1 MPTSFSE
8 RFSACILQPSTPAPA
23 SGLRPCSASCTGTA
37 GASGPKGRSARERC
51 SSSRWRSLGRRPP
64 PMGRSWKGPM
74 DRTPIQV
81 LFVEDSEVDVEL
93 ALRSLEQG
101 GFEVSWERVDLEE
114 DLKRS
119 LAASKPQA
127 ILSDFSMPRFD
138 GIDALRLS
146 KELAPGVPFIFLSGT
161 IGEERAI
168 EAIRLGATDYVL
180 KNNMRRL
187 GMVVR
192 RALSEAGE
200 RERVRVAEEERARLV
215 QILEA
220 TSDYVCM
227 TDPAG
232 TITYLNAA
240 GRKLT
245 GAPES
250 EGAGGSL
257 GEIHPAW
264 ARELIEREGTP
275 AASRAGVWNGETA
288 ILGADGTEIPVSQ
301 VIIAHRGPG
310 GEIRFFSTIAR
321 DIRERKAYEARL
333 QYLANYDPLTGLPN
347 RDLLGDRTLQ
357 AVAHARRASRPA
369 ALLVLNLDR
378 FKLVNESHCHG
389 AGDTLLRM
397 VADRLKSAVREGDTV
412 ARLGGDAFAVLATD
426 LARPDDVVSVARKIR
441 EAMHSPFWL
450 EGRDLH
456 VTLSIGASVYP
467 RDGEEF
473 DMLLR
478 NADAAMH
485 RVKADGRNGFQF
497 YASAMTR
504 QAAERVELENE
515 LRLALEK
522 NQLEI
527 HYQPQV
533 VLANGRIVG
542 VEALMRWNH
551 RGRGWIPPGQ
561 FIPIAEDSDLIHPLG
576 EFALTEGCRRIRAWN
591 DAGFAWLRL
600 AVNVSAQQFRS
611 AGFVEA
617 VGRALRAAELEP
629 ACLELELT
637 ESVLVENRDRT
648 VAVLAGLKELG
659 VQIAVDDFGTGYS
672 SLSYLSRLPIDCLKI
687 DRTFVSKAHEH
698 EHDAAITQAVISL
711 ANSLGLRVIAEGV
724 ETVEQLEFLR
734 MHRCDQAQGYVFSPA
749 VRPEPM
755 AQFLADGSLEQSPA
769 KS

>member
-1 MPTSFSE
+1 
-8 RFSACILQPSTPAPA
+8 
-23 SGLRPCSASCTGTA
+23 
-37 GASGPKGRSARERC
+37 
-51 SSSRWRSLGRRPP
+51 
-64 PMGRSWKGPM
+64 M

-101 GFEVSWERVDLEE
+101 GFEVSWNRVDLEE
-114 DLKRS
+114 DLKRA
-119 LAASKPQA
+119 LGASQPHA

-168 EAIRLGATDYVL
+168 EAMRLGATDYVL

-187 GMVVR
+187 VTVVR

-200 RERVRVAEEERARLV
+200 RERIRVAEEERARLV

-240 GRKLT
+240 GRKLI

-250 EGAGGSL
+250 QGAGKSA
-257 GEIHPAW
+257 GEIYPAW

-275 AASRAGVWNGETA
+275 VASSTGAWTGETA

-378 FKLVNESHCHG
+378 FKLVNESYSRG
-389 AGDTLLRM
+389 AGDALLRM

-426 LARPDDVVSVARKIR
+426 LARPDDVLSVARKIR
-441 EAMHSPFWL
+441 EAMHSPFRL
-450 EGRDLH
+450 EARDLH
-456 VTLSIGASVYP
+456 VTLSIGASVTP

-485 RVKADGRNGFQF
+485 RVKAEGRDGFQF
-497 YASAMTR
+497 YAAAMTR

-522 NQLEI
+522 NQLEM

-533 VLANGRIVG
+533 VLADGRIVG

-551 RGRGWIPPGQ
+551 AQRGSISPGQ
-561 FIPIAEDSDLIHPLG
+561 FIPVAEDSDLIHPLG
-576 EFALTEGCRRIRAWN
+576 AFALAESCRQIRVWG
-591 DAGFAWLRL
+591 DAGSAELRL
-600 AVNVSAQQFRS
+600 AVNVSARQFRS
-611 AGFVEA
+611 PGFVNTVE
-617 VGRALRAAELEP
+617 RALRASGLAP
-629 ACLELELT
+629 RNLELELT
-637 ESVLVENRDRT
+637 EGVLVESRDRT
-648 VAVLAGLKELG
+648 VAVLKGLKELG
-659 VQIAVDDFGTGYS
+659 VQIAVDDFGMGYS

-687 DRTFVSKAHEH
+687 DRTFVSQARRRQ
-698 EHDAAITQAVISL
+698 DAAITQTVILL
-711 ANSLGLRVIAEGV
+711 AHSLGVRVIAEGV
-724 ETVEQLEFLR
+724 ETVEQLDFLR
-734 MHRCDQAQGYVFSPA
+734 MHRCDQAQGYFFSPA
-749 VRPEPM
+749 VHPGAM
-755 AQFLADGSLEQSPA
+755 AQLLAAGSIRPPA
-769 KS
+769 GKFN

>member
-1 MPTSFSE
+1 M
-8 RFSACILQPSTPAPA
+8 
-23 SGLRPCSASCTGTA
+23 
-37 GASGPKGRSARERC
+37 RER
-51 SSSRWRSLGRRPP
+51 SRKR
-64 PMGRSWKGPM
+64 PM
-74 DRTPIQV
+74 DRTRIQV

-101 GFEVSWERVDLEE
+101 GFEVSWDRVDIEE
-114 DLKRS
+114 DLKRALGS
-119 LAASKPQA
+119 AKPQA

-146 KELAPGVPFIFLSGT
+146 KELAPDVPFIFLSGT

-187 GMVVR
+187 GTVVR
-192 RALSEAGE
+192 RALSEVGE
-200 RERVRVAEEERARLV
+200 RERIRVAEEERARLV

-220 TSDYVCM
+220 TSDYVCL

-240 GRKLT
+240 GRKLI
-245 GAPES
+245 GAPDS
-250 EGAGGSL
+250 QGVGRSA
-257 GEIHPAW
+257 GEIYPAW
-264 ARELIEREGTP
+264 AREVIEREGTP
-275 AASRAGVWNGETA
+275 AASRDGVWNGETA

-301 VIIAHRGPG
+301 VIIAHRGPD

-321 DIRERKAYEARL
+321 DIRERKAYEVRL
-333 QYLANYDPLTGLPN
+333 QYLANYDSLTGLPN
-347 RDLLGDRTLQ
+347 RELLRDRTLQ
-357 AVAHARRASRPA
+357 AVAHARRAARPA
-369 ALLVLNLDR
+369 ALLVLNVDR
-378 FKLVNESHCHG
+378 FKLVNESYSRG

-397 VADRLKSAVREGDTV
+397 VADRLKGAVREGDTV

-426 LARPDDVVSVARKIR
+426 LARPDDVLPVVRKIR
-441 EAMHSPFWL
+441 EAMLSPFWL

-515 LRLALEK
+515 LRLALER
-522 NQLEI
+522 NQLEM

-551 RGRGWIPPGQ
+551 AQRGWISPGQ
-561 FIPIAEDSDLIHPLG
+561 FVPVAEDSDLIHPLG
-576 EFALTEGCRRIRAWN
+576 EFALAESCRQLRAWG
-591 DAGFAWLRL
+591 DAALAELRL
-600 AVNVSAQQFRS
+600 AVNVSARQFRS
-611 AGFVEA
+611 PGFVNA
-617 VGRALRAAELEP
+617 VERALRAASLEP
-629 ACLELELT
+629 RNLELELT
-637 ESVLVENRDRT
+637 EGVLVESRDRT
-648 VAVLAGLKELG
+648 VAVLHGLKELG

-687 DRTFVSKAHEH
+687 DRTFVSQAHRH
-698 EHDAAITQAVISL
+698 GQDAAITQAVISL
-711 ANSLGLRVIAEGV
+711 AHSLGVRVIAEGV

-734 MHRCDQAQGYVFSPA
+734 MHRCDQAQGYLFSPA
-749 VRPEPM
+749 VHPEAM
-755 AQFLADGSLEQSPA
+755 AQLLAAGSIQPSAGKLN
-769 KS
+769 

>member
-1 MPTSFSE
+1 MD
-8 RFSACILQPSTPAPA
+8 ST
-23 SGLRPCSASCTGTA
+23 R
-37 GASGPKGRSARERC
+37 
-51 SSSRWRSLGRRPP
+51 
-64 PMGRSWKGPM
+64 
-74 DRTPIQV
+74 IQV

-101 GFEVSWERVDLEE
+101 GFEVAWDRVDIEE
-114 DLKRS
+114 DLKRALGS
-119 LAASKPQA
+119 AKPQA

-146 KELAPGVPFIFLSGT
+146 KELAPDVPFIFLSGT

-187 GMVVR
+187 GTVVR
-192 RALSEAGE
+192 RALSEVGE
-200 RERVRVAEEERARLV
+200 RERIRVAEEERARLV

-220 TSDYVCM
+220 TSDYVCL

-240 GRKLT
+240 GRKLI
-245 GAPES
+245 GAPDS
-250 EGAGGSL
+250 QGVGKSA
-257 GEIHPAW
+257 GEIYPAW
-264 ARELIEREGTP
+264 AREVIEREGTP
-275 AASRAGVWNGETA
+275 AASRDGVWNGETA

-301 VIIAHRGPG
+301 VIIAHRGPD

-321 DIRERKAYEARL
+321 DIRERKAYEVRL
-333 QYLANYDPLTGLPN
+333 QYLANYDSLTGLPN
-347 RDLLGDRTLQ
+347 RELLRDRTLQ
-357 AVAHARRASRPA
+357 AVAHARRAARPA
-369 ALLVLNLDR
+369 ALLVLNVDR
-378 FKLVNESHCHG
+378 FKLVNESYSRG

-397 VADRLKSAVREGDTV
+397 VADRLKGAVREGDTV

-426 LARPDDVVSVARKIR
+426 LARPDDVLPVVRKIR
-441 EAMHSPFWL
+441 EAMLSPFRL

-504 QAAERVELENE
+504 QAADRVELENE
-515 LRLALEK
+515 LRLALER
-522 NQLEI
+522 NQLEM

-551 RGRGWIPPGQ
+551 AQRGWIPPGQ
-561 FIPIAEDSDLIHPLG
+561 FVPVAEDSDLIHPLG
-576 EFALTEGCRRIRAWN
+576 EFALAESCRQIRAWG
-591 DAGFAWLRL
+591 DAALAELRL
-600 AVNVSAQQFRS
+600 AVNVSARQFRS
-611 AGFVEA
+611 PGFVKA
-617 VGRALRAAELEP
+617 VERALRAASLEP
-629 ACLELELT
+629 RNLELELT
-637 ESVLVENRDRT
+637 EGVLVESRDRT
-648 VAVLAGLKELG
+648 VAVLHGLKELG

-687 DRTFVSKAHEH
+687 DRTFVSQAHRH
-698 EHDAAITQAVISL
+698 GQDAAITQAVISL
-711 ANSLGLRVIAEGV
+711 AHSLGVRVIAEGV

-734 MHRCDQAQGYVFSPA
+734 MHRCDQAQGYLFSPA
-749 VRPEPM
+749 VHPEAM
-755 AQFLADGSLEQSPA
+755 AQLLAAGSIGPSAGKLN
-769 KS
+769 

>member
-1 MPTSFSE
+1 
-8 RFSACILQPSTPAPA
+8 
-23 SGLRPCSASCTGTA
+23 
-37 GASGPKGRSARERC
+37 
-51 SSSRWRSLGRRPP
+51 
-64 PMGRSWKGPM
+64 MGRSWKGPM

-114 DLKRS
+114 DLKRALGS
-119 LAASKPQA
+119 SKPQA

-146 KELAPGVPFIFLSGT
+146 KELAPGIPFIFLSGT

-168 EAIRLGATDYVL
+168 EAMRLGATDYVL

-187 GMVVR
+187 GTVVR

-200 RERVRVAEEERARLV
+200 RERIRVAEEERARLV

-240 GRKLT
+240 GRKLI
-245 GAPES
+245 GQPES
-250 EGAGGSL
+250 ERVGKSAD
-257 GEIHPAW
+257 EIYPAW
-264 ARELIEREGTP
+264 ARELIGREGTP
-275 AASRAGVWNGETA
+275 VASSAGAWTGETA

-301 VIIAHRGPG
+301 VIIAHRGPDG
-310 GEIRFFSTIAR
+310 QIRFFSTIAR

-357 AVAHARRASRPA
+357 AVAHARRAVRPA

-378 FKLVNESHCHG
+378 FKLVNESYGHG

-426 LARPDDVVSVARKIR
+426 LARPDDVLSVARKIR
-441 EAMHSPFWL
+441 EAMHSPFSL

-473 DMLLR
+473 DILLR

-485 RVKADGRNGFQF
+485 RVKTDGRNGFQF

-504 QAAERVELENE
+504 QATDRVELENE
-515 LRLALEK
+515 LRLALER
-522 NQLEI
+522 NQLEM

-542 VEALMRWNH
+542 VEALMRWSH
-551 RGRGWIPPGQ
+551 PQRGWIPPGQ
-561 FIPIAEDSDLIHPLG
+561 FVPVAEDSDLIRPLG
-576 EFALTEGCRRIRAWN
+576 EFALAESCRQIRVWG
-591 DAGFAWLRL
+591 DAGIAELRL

-611 AGFVEA
+611 PGFVNA
-617 VGRALRAAELEP
+617 VERALRASRLE
-629 ACLELELT
+629 ARNLELELT
-637 ESVLVENRDRT
+637 EGVLVESRDRT
-648 VAVLAGLKELG
+648 VAVLDGLRELG

-687 DRTFVSKAHEH
+687 DRSFVSKAHQH
-698 EHDAAITQAVISL
+698 GHDAAITQAVISL
-711 ANSLGLRVIAEGV
+711 AHSLGVRVIAEGV
-724 ETVEQLEFLR
+724 ETVAQLEFLR
-734 MHRCDQAQGYVFSPA
+734 MHRCDQAQGYLFSPA
-749 VRPEPM
+749 VHPEAM
-755 AQFLADGSLEQSPA
+755 AQLLAAGSIEPPA
-769 KS
+769 AKFN

>member
-1 MPTSFSE
+1 
-8 RFSACILQPSTPAPA
+8 
-23 SGLRPCSASCTGTA
+23 
-37 GASGPKGRSARERC
+37 
-51 SSSRWRSLGRRPP
+51 
-64 PMGRSWKGPM
+64 M

-101 GFEVSWERVDLEE
+101 GFEVSWNRVDLEE
-114 DLKRS
+114 DLKRA
-119 LAASKPQA
+119 LGASQPHA

-168 EAIRLGATDYVL
+168 EAMRLGATDYVL

-187 GMVVR
+187 VTVVR

-200 RERVRVAEEERARLV
+200 RERIRVAEEERARLV

-240 GRKLT
+240 GRKLI

-250 EGAGGSL
+250 QGAGKST
-257 GEIHPAW
+257 GEIYPAW

-275 AASRAGVWNGETA
+275 VASSTGAWTGETA

-378 FKLVNESHCHG
+378 FKLVNESYSRG
-389 AGDTLLRM
+389 AGDALLRM

-426 LARPDDVVSVARKIR
+426 LARPDDVLSVARKIR
-441 EAMHSPFWL
+441 EAMHSPFRL
-450 EGRDLH
+450 EARDLH
-456 VTLSIGASVYP
+456 VTLSIGASVTP

-485 RVKADGRNGFQF
+485 RVKAEGRDGFQF
-497 YASAMTR
+497 YAAAMTR

-522 NQLEI
+522 NQLEM

-533 VLANGRIVG
+533 VLADGRIVG

-551 RGRGWIPPGQ
+551 AQRGSISPGQ
-561 FIPIAEDSDLIHPLG
+561 FIPVAEDSDLIHPLG
-576 EFALTEGCRRIRAWN
+576 AFALAESCRQIRVWG
-591 DAGFAWLRL
+591 DAGSAELRL
-600 AVNVSAQQFRS
+600 AVNVSARQFRS
-611 AGFVEA
+611 PGFVNTVE
-617 VGRALRAAELEP
+617 RALRASGLAP
-629 ACLELELT
+629 RNLELELT
-637 ESVLVENRDRT
+637 EGVLVESRDRT
-648 VAVLAGLKELG
+648 VAVLKGLKELG
-659 VQIAVDDFGTGYS
+659 VQIAVDDFGMGYS

-687 DRTFVSKAHEH
+687 DRTFVSQARRRQ
-698 EHDAAITQAVISL
+698 DAAITQTVILL
-711 ANSLGLRVIAEGV
+711 AHSLGVRVIAEGV

-734 MHRCDQAQGYVFSPA
+734 MHRCDQAQGYFFSPA
-749 VRPEPM
+749 VHPGAM
-755 AQFLADGSLEQSPA
+755 AQLLAAGSIRAAGREIQLRAPGAVEG
-769 KS
+769 

>member
-1 MPTSFSE
+1 
-8 RFSACILQPSTPAPA
+8 
-23 SGLRPCSASCTGTA
+23 
-37 GASGPKGRSARERC
+37 
-51 SSSRWRSLGRRPP
+51 
-64 PMGRSWKGPM
+64 M
-74 DRTPIQV
+74 DRTRIQV

-101 GFEVSWERVDLEE
+101 GFEVSWDRVDLEE
-114 DLKRS
+114 DLKRALGS
-119 LAASKPQA
+119 SKPQA

-180 KNNMRRL
+180 KDNMRRL
-187 GMVVR
+187 STVVR
-192 RALSEAGE
+192 RALAEVGE
-200 RERVRVAEEERARLV
+200 RVRIRVAEEERARLV

-232 TITYLNAA
+232 TITYMNAA
-240 GRKLT
+240 GRKLI

-250 EGAGGSL
+250 GGVGKSAP
-257 GEIHPAW
+257 ETYPPW

-275 AASRAGVWNGETA
+275 VASRAGVWNGETA

-301 VIIAHRGPG
+301 VIIAHRRPG
-310 GEIRFFSTIAR
+310 GEMRFFSTIAR

-333 QYLANYDPLTGLPN
+333 QYLVNYDPLTGLPN

-357 AVAHARRASRPA
+357 AVAHARRAGRPA

-378 FKLVNESHCHG
+378 FKLVNESYSRG

-497 YASAMTR
+497 YAAAMTR
-504 QAAERVELENE
+504 QAADRVELENE
-515 LRLALEK
+515 LRLALER
-522 NQLEI
+522 NQLEM

-551 RGRGWIPPGQ
+551 PQRGWVPPGQ
-561 FIPIAEDSDLIHPLG
+561 FVPIAEDSDLIHPLG
-576 EFALTEGCRRIRAWN
+576 EFALAESCRQIRAWG
-591 DAGFAWLRL
+591 DAALAELRL

-611 AGFVEA
+611 PGFVNA
-617 VGRALRAAELEP
+617 VERALRAASLEP
-629 ACLELELT
+629 RSLELELT
-637 ESVLVENRDRT
+637 EGVLVESRDRT
-648 VAVLAGLKELG
+648 VAVLHGLKELG

-687 DRTFVSKAHEH
+687 DRTFVSQAHRH
-698 EHDAAITQAVISL
+698 GQDAAITQAVISL
-711 ANSLGLRVIAEGV
+711 AHSLGVRVIAEGV

-734 MHRCDQAQGYVFSPA
+734 MHRCDQAQGYLFSPA
-749 VRPEPM
+749 VEPG
-755 AQFLADGSLEQSPA
+755 AVARLLGAGSIEPSAA
-769 KS
+769 KFN

>member
-1 MPTSFSE
+1 
-8 RFSACILQPSTPAPA
+8 
-23 SGLRPCSASCTGTA
+23 
-37 GASGPKGRSARERC
+37 
-51 SSSRWRSLGRRPP
+51 
-64 PMGRSWKGPM
+64 M

-101 GFEVSWERVDLEE
+101 GFEVSWNRVDLEE
-114 DLKRS
+114 DLKRA
-119 LAASKPQA
+119 LGASQPHA

-168 EAIRLGATDYVL
+168 EAMRLGATDYVL

-187 GMVVR
+187 VTVVR

-200 RERVRVAEEERARLV
+200 RERIRVAEEERARLV

-240 GRKLT
+240 GRKLI
-245 GAPES
+245 GAPDS
-250 EGAGGSL
+250 EGVGKSA
-257 GEIHPAW
+257 GEIYPAW

-275 AASRAGVWNGETA
+275 VASSTGAWTGETA

-378 FKLVNESHCHG
+378 FKLVNESYSRG
-389 AGDTLLRM
+389 AGDALLRM

-426 LARPDDVVSVARKIR
+426 LARPDDVLSVARKIR
-441 EAMHSPFWL
+441 EAMHSPFRL
-450 EGRDLH
+450 EARDLH
-456 VTLSIGASVYP
+456 VTLSIGASVTP

-485 RVKADGRNGFQF
+485 RVKAEGRDGFQF
-497 YASAMTR
+497 YAAAMTR

-522 NQLEI
+522 NQLEM

-533 VLANGRIVG
+533 VLADGRIVG

-551 RGRGWIPPGQ
+551 AQRGSISPGQ
-561 FIPIAEDSDLIHPLG
+561 FIPVAEDSDLIHPLG
-576 EFALTEGCRRIRAWN
+576 AFALAESCRQIRVWG
-591 DAGFAWLRL
+591 DAGSAELRL
-600 AVNVSAQQFRS
+600 AVNVSARQFRS
-611 AGFVEA
+611 PGFVNTVE
-617 VGRALRAAELEP
+617 RALRASGLAP
-629 ACLELELT
+629 RNLELELT
-637 ESVLVENRDRT
+637 EGVLVESRDRT
-648 VAVLAGLKELG
+648 VAVLNRLKELG

-687 DRTFVSKAHEH
+687 DRTFVSQARRRQ
-698 EHDAAITQAVISL
+698 DAAIIQTVILL
-711 ANSLGLRVIAEGV
+711 AHSLGVRVIAEGV
-724 ETVEQLEFLR
+724 ETVEQLDFLR
-734 MHRCDQAQGYVFSPA
+734 MHRCDQAQGYFFSPA
-749 VRPEPM
+749 VHPGAM
-755 AQFLADGSLEQSPA
+755 AQLLAAGSIRPPA
-769 KS
+769 GKFN

>member
-1 MPTSFSE
+1 MD
-8 RFSACILQPSTPAPA
+8 ST
-23 SGLRPCSASCTGTA
+23 R
-37 GASGPKGRSARERC
+37 
-51 SSSRWRSLGRRPP
+51 
-64 PMGRSWKGPM
+64 
-74 DRTPIQV
+74 IQV
-81 LFVEDSEVDVEL
+81 LFIEDSEVDVEL

-101 GFEVSWERVDLEE
+101 GFEVSWDRVDVEE
-114 DLKRS
+114 DLKRV
-119 LAASKPQA
+119 LGASKPHA

-138 GIDALRLS
+138 GIDALRLV

-187 GMVVR
+187 GTVVK
-192 RALSEAGE
+192 RALSDVGE
-200 RERVRVAEEERARLV
+200 RERIRVAEEERARLV

-220 TSDYVCM
+220 TSDCVCM
-227 TDPAG
+227 TDPSG
-232 TITYLNAA
+232 TVSYLNAA

-245 GAPES
+245 GAPS
-250 EGAGGSL
+250 GGVGRSA
-257 GEIHPAW
+257 GEIYPPW
-264 ARELIEREGTP
+264 ARELIERQGMP
-275 AASRAGVWNGETA
+275 AASLAGVWNGETA
-288 ILGADGTEIPVSQ
+288 LLGADGTEIPVSQ
-301 VIIAHRGPG
+301 VIIAHRGPDG
-310 GEIRFFSTIAR
+310 AIRFFSTIAR
-321 DIRERKAYEARL
+321 DMRERKAYEARL
-333 QYLANYDPLTGLPN
+333 QYLANYDSLTGLPN

-357 AVAHARRASRPA
+357 AVTHARRAGRPA

-378 FKLVNESHCHG
+378 FKLVNESYSHG
-389 AGDTLLRM
+389 AGDALLRM

-426 LARPDDVVSVARKIR
+426 LARPDDAVSVARKIR
-441 EAMHSPFWL
+441 EAMRSPFWL

-485 RVKADGRNGFQF
+485 RGKADGRNGFQF
-497 YASAMTR
+497 YAAAMTR
-504 QAAERVELENE
+504 QAADRIELENE

-522 NQLEI
+522 SQLEM

-533 VLANGRIVG
+533 VLADGRIVG

-551 RGRGWIPPGQ
+551 SQRGWIPPGQ
-561 FIPIAEDSDLIHPLG
+561 FVPVAEDSDLIHPLG
-576 EFALTEGCRRIRAWN
+576 EFALAESCRQIRAWG
-591 DAGFAWLRL
+591 DAAPAGLRL

-611 AGFVEA
+611 PGFVSA
-617 VGRALRAAELEP
+617 VERALRASGLVP
-629 ACLELELT
+629 RNLELELT
-637 ESVLVENRDRT
+637 EGVLVESRDRT
-648 VAVLAGLKELG
+648 VAVLRDLKKLG

-687 DRTFVSKAHEH
+687 DRTFVSQAHRQGQ
-698 EHDAAITQAVISL
+698 DAAITQAVISL
-711 ANSLGLRVIAEGV
+711 AHSLGVRVIAEGV

-734 MHRCDQAQGYVFSPA
+734 MHRCDQAQGYLFSPA
-749 VRPEPM
+749 VHPGAMTQLLAARSIRP
-755 AQFLADGSLEQSPA
+755 PA
-769 KS
+769 GKFD

>member
-1 MPTSFSE
+1 
-8 RFSACILQPSTPAPA
+8 
-23 SGLRPCSASCTGTA
+23 
-37 GASGPKGRSARERC
+37 
-51 SSSRWRSLGRRPP
+51 
-64 PMGRSWKGPM
+64 M
-74 DRTPIQV
+74 DKTPIRV
-81 LFVEDSEVDVEL
+81 LFIEDSEADVEL

-101 GFEVSWERVDLEE
+101 GFEVSSERVQLEE
-114 DLKRS
+114 DLRRVLGS
-119 LAASKPQA
+119 SKPQA
-127 ILSDFSMPRFD
+127 ILSDFTMPGFD
-138 GIDALRLS
+138 GADALRLA

-161 IGEERAI
+161 IGEEQAI

-187 GMVVR
+187 STAVR

-200 RERVRVAEEERARLV
+200 HERIRIAEEERARLV

-232 TITYLNAA
+232 AIIYLNAA
-240 GRKLT
+240 GRKLI

-250 EGAGGSL
+250 GGAGKPVG
-257 GEIHPAW
+257 GIYPAW

-301 VIIAHRGPG
+301 VIIAHRGPD

-347 RDLLGDRTLQ
+347 RALLGDRTSQ

-378 FKLVNESHCHG
+378 FKLVNESYSHG

-397 VADRLKSAVREGDTV
+397 VADRLRSAVREGDTV
-412 ARLGGDAFAVLATD
+412 ARLGADAFAVLATD
-426 LARPDDVVSVARKIR
+426 LARPDDVLSVARKIR
-441 EAMHSPFWL
+441 EAMYSPFWL

-473 DMLLR
+473 DILLR

-497 YASAMTR
+497 YAAAMTR
-504 QAAERVELENE
+504 QATDRVEMENE

-522 NQLEI
+522 NQLEM

-533 VLANGRIVG
+533 VLATGRIVG

-551 RGRGWIPPGQ
+551 PQRGWIPPAQ
-561 FIPIAEDSDLIHPLG
+561 FIPVAEDSDLIHPLG
-576 EFALTEGCRRIRAWN
+576 EFALAESCRQIRVWGE
-591 DAGFAWLRL
+591 AGLAALRL

-611 AGFVEA
+611 PGFVQA
-617 VGRALRAAELEP
+617 VERALRSSKLEP
-629 ACLELELT
+629 SNLELELT
-637 ESVLVENRDRT
+637 EGVLVESRDRT
-648 VAVLAGLKELG
+648 VAILYSLKELG

-687 DRTFVSKAHEH
+687 DRSFVSKAHEH
-698 EHDAAITQAVISL
+698 GHDAAITQAVISL
-711 ANSLGLRVIAEGV
+711 GHSLGVRVIAEGV
-724 ETVEQLEFLR
+724 ETMEQLEFLR
-734 MHRCDQAQGYVFSPA
+734 IHRCDQAQGHLFSPA
-749 VRPEPM
+749 VDPGTM
-755 AQFLADGSLEQSPA
+755 AQLLAVGSLEPSAP
-769 KS
+769 KFN

>member
-1 MPTSFSE
+1 
-8 RFSACILQPSTPAPA
+8 
-23 SGLRPCSASCTGTA
+23 
-37 GASGPKGRSARERC
+37 
-51 SSSRWRSLGRRPP
+51 
-64 PMGRSWKGPM
+64 M
-74 DRTPIQV
+74 DRTRIQV

-101 GFEVSWERVDLEE
+101 GFEVSWNRVDLEE
-114 DLKRS
+114 DLKRA
-119 LAASKPQA
+119 LGASQPHA

-168 EAIRLGATDYVL
+168 EAMRLGATDYVL

-187 GMVVR
+187 VTVVR

-200 RERVRVAEEERARLV
+200 RERIRVAEEERARLV

-240 GRKLT
+240 GRKLI

-250 EGAGGSL
+250 QGAGKST
-257 GEIHPAW
+257 GEIYPAW

-275 AASRAGVWNGETA
+275 VASSTGAWTGETA

-378 FKLVNESHCHG
+378 FKLVNESYSRG
-389 AGDTLLRM
+389 AGDALLRM

-426 LARPDDVVSVARKIR
+426 LARPDDVLSVARKIR
-441 EAMHSPFWL
+441 EAMHSPFRL
-450 EGRDLH
+450 EARDLH
-456 VTLSIGASVYP
+456 VTLSIGASVTP

-485 RVKADGRNGFQF
+485 RVKAEGRDGFQF
-497 YASAMTR
+497 YAAAMTR

-522 NQLEI
+522 SQLEM

-533 VLANGRIVG
+533 VLADGRIVG

-551 RGRGWIPPGQ
+551 AQRGSIPPGQ
-561 FIPIAEDSDLIHPLG
+561 FIPVAEDSDLIHPLG
-576 EFALTEGCRRIRAWN
+576 AFALAESCRQIRVWG
-591 DAGFAWLRL
+591 DAGSAELRL
-600 AVNVSAQQFRS
+600 AVNVSARQFRS
-611 AGFVEA
+611 PGFVNTVE
-617 VGRALRAAELEP
+617 RALRASGLAP
-629 ACLELELT
+629 RNLELELT
-637 ESVLVENRDRT
+637 EGVLVESRDRT
-648 VAVLAGLKELG
+648 VAVLKGLKELG
-659 VQIAVDDFGTGYS
+659 VQIAVDDFGMGYS

-687 DRTFVSKAHEH
+687 DRTFVSQARRRQ
-698 EHDAAITQAVISL
+698 DAAITQTVILL
-711 ANSLGLRVIAEGV
+711 AHSLGVRVIAEGV

-734 MHRCDQAQGYVFSPA
+734 MHRCDQAQGYFFSPA
-749 VRPEPM
+749 VHPGAM
-755 AQFLADGSLEQSPA
+755 AQLLAAGSIRAAGREIQLRAPGAVEG
-769 KS
+769 

>member
-1 MPTSFSE
+1 
-8 RFSACILQPSTPAPA
+8 
-23 SGLRPCSASCTGTA
+23 
-37 GASGPKGRSARERC
+37 
-51 SSSRWRSLGRRPP
+51 
-64 PMGRSWKGPM
+64 M
-74 DRTPIQV
+74 DRTRIQV

-101 GFEVSWERVDLEE
+101 GFEVSWDRVDLEE
-114 DLKRS
+114 DLKRALGS
-119 LAASKPQA
+119 SKPQA

-180 KNNMRRL
+180 KDNMRRL
-187 GMVVR
+187 STVVR
-192 RALSEAGE
+192 RALAEVGE
-200 RERVRVAEEERARLV
+200 RERIRVAEEERARLV

-232 TITYLNAA
+232 TITYMNAA
-240 GRKLT
+240 GRKLI

-250 EGAGGSL
+250 GGVGKSAP
-257 GEIHPAW
+257 ETYPAW

-275 AASRAGVWNGETA
+275 VASRAGVWNGETA

-301 VIIAHRGPG
+301 VIIAHRRPG
-310 GEIRFFSTIAR
+310 GEMRFFSTIAR

-333 QYLANYDPLTGLPN
+333 QYLVNYDPLTGLPN

-357 AVAHARRASRPA
+357 AVAHARRAGRPA

-378 FKLVNESHCHG
+378 FKLVNESYSRG

-426 LARPDDVVSVARKIR
+426 LARPDDVLAVARKIR

-456 VTLSIGASVYP
+456 VTLSTGASVYP

-497 YASAMTR
+497 YAATMTR
-504 QAAERVELENE
+504 QAALRVELENE

-522 NQLEI
+522 NQLEM

-551 RGRGWIPPGQ
+551 PQRGWIPPGQ
-561 FIPIAEDSDLIHPLG
+561 FVPIAEDSDLIHPLG
-576 EFALTEGCRRIRAWN
+576 EFALAESCRQIRAWG
-591 DAGFAWLRL
+591 DAALAELRL

-611 AGFVEA
+611 PGFVNA
-617 VGRALRAAELEP
+617 VERALRAASLEP
-629 ACLELELT
+629 RSLELELT
-637 ESVLVENRDRT
+637 EGVLVESRDRT
-648 VAVLAGLKELG
+648 VAVLHGLKELG

-687 DRTFVSKAHEH
+687 DRTFVSQAHRH
-698 EHDAAITQAVISL
+698 GQDAAITQAVISL
-711 ANSLGLRVIAEGV
+711 AHSLGVRVIAEGV

-734 MHRCDQAQGYVFSPA
+734 MHRCDQAQGYLFSPA
-749 VRPEPM
+749 VEPG
-755 AQFLADGSLEQSPA
+755 AVARLLGDGSIEPSAGKLN
-769 KS
+769 

>member
-1 MPTSFSE
+1 
-8 RFSACILQPSTPAPA
+8 
-23 SGLRPCSASCTGTA
+23 
-37 GASGPKGRSARERC
+37 
-51 SSSRWRSLGRRPP
+51 
-64 PMGRSWKGPM
+64 M
-74 DRTPIQV
+74 DRTQIRV
-81 LFVEDSEVDVEL
+81 LFIEDSEVDVEL

-101 GFEVSWERVDLEE
+101 GFEVSWDRVDQEA
-114 DLKRS
+114 DLKRALGS
-119 LAASKPQA
+119 SKPQA

-138 GIDALRLS
+138 GVDALRLA
-146 KELAPGVPFIFLSGT
+146 KELAPGIPFIFLSGT

-168 EAIRLGATDYVL
+168 EAMRLGATDYVL

-187 GMVVR
+187 STVVR
-192 RALSEAGE
+192 RALSEVGE
-200 RERVRVAEEERARLV
+200 RERIRVAEEERARLV

-240 GRKLT
+240 GRKLI
-245 GAPES
+245 GAPDS
-250 EGAGGSL
+250 QGVGKSA
-257 GEIHPAW
+257 GEIYPAW

-275 AASRAGVWNGETA
+275 VASSTGAWTGETA
-288 ILGADGTEIPVSQ
+288 ILGADGTQIPVSQ
-301 VIIAHRGPG
+301 VIIAHRGPD
-310 GEIRFFSTIAR
+310 GEMRFFSTIAR

-333 QYLANYDPLTGLPN
+333 QHLANYDPLTGLPN

-378 FKLVNESHCHG
+378 FKLVNESYSHG
-389 AGDTLLRM
+389 VGDALLRM

-426 LARPDDVVSVARKIR
+426 LARPDDVLSVARKIR
-441 EAMHSPFWL
+441 EAMRSPFGL

-522 NQLEI
+522 NQLEM

-533 VLANGRIVG
+533 VLADGRIVG

-551 RGRGWIPPGQ
+551 AQRGWIPPGQ
-561 FIPIAEDSDLIHPLG
+561 FVPVAEDSELIHPLG
-576 EFALTEGCRRIRAWN
+576 EFALAESCRQSRVWGG
-591 DAGFAWLRL
+591 AGSAERRL
-600 AVNVSAQQFRS
+600 AVNVSARQFRNP
-611 AGFVEA
+611 GFVNA
-617 VGRALRAAELEP
+617 VEHALRASGLEP
-629 ACLELELT
+629 RNLELELT
-637 ESVLVENRDRT
+637 EGVLVESRDRT
-648 VAVLAGLKELG
+648 VAVLKGLKELG
-659 VQIAVDDFGTGYS
+659 VQIAVDDFGMGYS

-687 DRTFVSKAHEH
+687 DRTFVSQARWHRQ
-698 EHDAAITQAVISL
+698 DAAIAQTVISL
-711 ANSLGLRVIAEGV
+711 AHSLGVRVIAEGV

-734 MHRCDQAQGYVFSPA
+734 MHHCDQAQGYLFSPA
-749 VRPEPM
+749 VHPEAM
-755 AQFLADGSLEQSPA
+755 AHLLAVGSLEPSNA
-769 KS
+769 KFN

>member
-1 MPTSFSE
+1 M
-8 RFSACILQPSTPAPA
+8 PAPA
-23 SGLRPCSASCTGTA
+23 SGSRPCSASCTGTA
-37 GASGPKGRSARERC
+37 GASGPKGKSARGPF
-51 SSSRWRSLGRRPP
+51 SSSRWRSSRRRPP
-64 PMGRSWKGPM
+64 TKGRSGRRPM

-101 GFEVSWERVDLEE
+101 GFEVSWNRVDLEE
-114 DLKRS
+114 DLKRA
-119 LAASKPQA
+119 LGASQPHA

-168 EAIRLGATDYVL
+168 EAMRLGATDYVL

-187 GMVVR
+187 VTVVR

-200 RERVRVAEEERARLV
+200 RERIRVAEEERARLV

-240 GRKLT
+240 GRKLI

-250 EGAGGSL
+250 QGAGKST
-257 GEIHPAW
+257 GEIYPAW

-275 AASRAGVWNGETA
+275 VASSTGAWTGETA

-357 AVAHARRASRPA
+357 AVAHARRANRPA

-378 FKLVNESHCHG
+378 FKLINESYSQG
-389 AGDTLLRM
+389 AGDALLRM

-426 LARPDDVVSVARKIR
+426 LARPDDVLSVARKIR
-441 EAMHSPFWL
+441 EAMHSPFRL
-450 EGRDLH
+450 EARDLH
-456 VTLSIGASVYP
+456 VTLSIGASVTP

-485 RVKADGRNGFQF
+485 RVKAEGRDGFQF
-497 YASAMTR
+497 YAAAMTR

-522 NQLEI
+522 NQLEM

-533 VLANGRIVG
+533 VLADGRIVG

-551 RGRGWIPPGQ
+551 AQRGSISPGQ
-561 FIPIAEDSDLIHPLG
+561 FIPVAEDSDLIHPLG
-576 EFALTEGCRRIRAWN
+576 AFALAESCRQIRVWG
-591 DAGFAWLRL
+591 DAGSAELRL
-600 AVNVSAQQFRS
+600 AVNVSARQFRS
-611 AGFVEA
+611 PGFVNTVE
-617 VGRALRAAELEP
+617 RALRASGLAP
-629 ACLELELT
+629 RNLELELT
-637 ESVLVENRDRT
+637 EGVLVESRDRT
-648 VAVLAGLKELG
+648 VTVLKGLKELG
-659 VQIAVDDFGTGYS
+659 VQIAVDDFGMGYS
-672 SLSYLSRLPIDCLKI
+672 SLSYLSRLPIYCLKI
-687 DRTFVSKAHEH
+687 DRTFVSQARRRQ
-698 EHDAAITQAVISL
+698 DAAITQTVILL
-711 ANSLGLRVIAEGV
+711 AHSLGVRVIAEGV
-724 ETVEQLEFLR
+724 ETVEQLDFLR
-734 MHRCDQAQGYVFSPA
+734 MHRCDQAQGYFFSPA
-749 VRPEPM
+749 VHPGAM
-755 AQFLADGSLEQSPA
+755 AQLLAAGSIRPPA
-769 KS
+769 GK